1 MKELEEKSSFEYL
14 VSFDDL
20 PQRELLKPCVVKCGN
35 CGGSGFTFC
44 LVYWAPADS

>member
-35 CGGSGFTFC
+35 CGGGRFHILLGVLASC
-44 LVYWAPADS
+44 